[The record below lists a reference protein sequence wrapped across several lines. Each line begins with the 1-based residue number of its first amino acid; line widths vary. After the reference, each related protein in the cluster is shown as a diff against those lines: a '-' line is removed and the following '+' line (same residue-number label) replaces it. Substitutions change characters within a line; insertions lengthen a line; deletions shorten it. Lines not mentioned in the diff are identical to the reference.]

1 MRQTESSVVLCFD
14 GDHCY
19 GGGGGGQS
27 GTNQEPVVSHAEQDL
42 PSGRRWGGPLSGAAS
57 KARPRAPETPGCHR
71 PQEAAFQAPRVLGK
85 ETAFSTTWP
94 HEPSHRWHVTGS
106 EAFPR
111 PTRWL
116 RPDVT
121 PRGPPPGTPEGRRRA
136 RGSRCPGLTRLP
148 ALAPTFLLPPVFT
161 PSETTMPAS
170 RGGGEGP
177 GKGTENEGRLCLLS
191 PQAPQ
196 TTAPASP
203 GAAAASSGPASLGPC
218 SDSPPLSPAPVA
230 SALSQLDAPCW
241 RLRPLVKCCPSW
253 NLEPCHPQP

>member
-1 MRQTESSVVLCFD
+1 MMTAATAGEGVASPALTRDPWSVT
-14 GDHCY
+14 
-19 GGGGGGQS
+19 QS
-27 GTNQEPVVSHAEQDL
+27 GTC
-42 PSGRRWGGPLSGAAS
+42 RRAGAGAAPS
-57 KARPRAPETPGCHR
+57 AERRQRPGRAAPRTPGCHR
-71 PQEAAFQAPRVLGK
+71 PQEAAFRAPRVLGK

-106 EAFPR
+106 EASPR

-121 PRGPPPGTPEGRRRA
+121 PCGPPPGTPEGRRRA

-177 GKGTENEGRLCLLS
+177 GKGTENEGRLCLVS
-191 PQAPQ
+191 PQAPL

-203 GAAAASSGPASLGPC
+203 GAAAASPC
-218 SDSPPLSPAPVA
+218 PRL
-230 SALSQLDAPCW
+230 
-241 RLRPLVKCCPSW
+241 LRPR
-253 NLEPCHPQP
+253 QPWALQ